1 MSEERFEK
9 GDKVTWRSHGH
20 NVRGTV
26 EKGITSDAEVAGR
39 TVRAS
44 KDEPQYQVR
53 SDKTGADAVH
63 KPSALRRESKCQ
75 RRYVESPVRLQ
86 KS

>member
-1 MSEERFEK
+1 LTDNKFHK
-9 GDKVTWRSHGH
+9 GDEVEWQSHGAI
-20 NVRGTV
+20 VTGTV
-26 EKGITSDAEVAGR
+26 KREITSGTEAAGR

-63 KPSALRRESKCQ
+63 KPSALRRHQE
-75 RRYVESPVRLQ
+75 
-86 KS
+86 